1 MWVSPNPIGYIGLLS
16 LSLRTASRSKR
27 RASPS
32 HHWQSCMPLHVAYI
46 ESQAACLQCSMYF
59 CHHVTF
65 SLCNSPSLVLQMLHS
80 VKAVGFGDHEITV
93 TKRCLATQSNQRR
106 GTERH
111 QLSLIAGHE
120 SALRDLGYSMNAS
133 RRPKPPGKR
142 RNASPMIEGS
152 IGEHGQAGGHTF
164 TIYNRHR
171 VTIQV
176 CERNQAINRC
186 ACGAGYIN
194 LAGRAN
200 GCEALGARQ
209 VCRAGKAVT
218 PRPRDDRQ

>member
-1 MWVSPNPIGYIGLLS
+1 MNGSCSVRSPFVQGLRITLRQSRIVHHVGFPESHRLHWAAFSFFAHSLAQQAAGLS
-16 LSLRTASRSKR
+16 IAPSVHMKARLR
-27 RASPS
+27 
-32 HHWQSCMPLHVAYI
+32 QSCMPLHVAYI
-46 ESQAACLQCSMYF
+46 ESQAVYLQCSMYF
-59 CHHVTF
+59 CHHVTL
-65 SLCNSPSLVLQMLHS
+65 SLCSSASLVLQMLDS

-93 TKRCLATQSNQRR
+93 AKRCLATQSNQHR

-133 RRPKPPGKR
+133 CRPKPPSKR
-142 RNASPMIEGS
+142 RNASPVIEGS

-176 CERNQAINRC
+176 CEGNQAINR
-186 ACGAGYIN
+186 
-194 LAGRAN
+194 
-200 GCEALGARQ
+200 
-209 VCRAGKAVT
+209 
-218 PRPRDDRQ
+218 